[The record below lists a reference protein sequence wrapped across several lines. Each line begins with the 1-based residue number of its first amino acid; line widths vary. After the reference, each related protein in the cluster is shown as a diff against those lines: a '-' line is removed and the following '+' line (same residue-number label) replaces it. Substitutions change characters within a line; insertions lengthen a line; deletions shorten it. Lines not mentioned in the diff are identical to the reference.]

1 MLASTLFS
9 LPPLPYPE
17 NALEPVI
24 SANTLSFHHGKHHKT
39 YIETLNK
46 LIKGTDYESSSLESI
61 ITETAGKADKMQV
74 FNNAAQSWNHT
85 FFWNCLKRGG
95 GKPTGL
101 IAQKLEADFGGYA
114 NFKKELANACVTQ
127 FGSGWGWLVAAGGK
141 LKVVKVNIDEN
152 PMAPPAA
159 SSRWSRRAT
168 PKCRSSKGR
177 HRC

>member
-85 FFWNCLKRGG
+85 FFWNSLKRGG
-95 GKPTGL
+95 GKPTGI
-101 IAQKLEADFGGYA
+101 IAQKLDADFGG
-114 NFKKELANACVTQ
+114 FQTK
-127 FGSGWGWLVAAGGK
+127 FGPDTFVVVEKWASAEA
-141 LKVVKVNIDEN
+141 LK
-152 PMAPPAA
+152 AHAA
-159 SSRWSRRAT
+159 SPHMAAYGAKTRPMIANRVVHVLSPT
-168 PKCRSSKGR
+168 
-177 HRC
+177 